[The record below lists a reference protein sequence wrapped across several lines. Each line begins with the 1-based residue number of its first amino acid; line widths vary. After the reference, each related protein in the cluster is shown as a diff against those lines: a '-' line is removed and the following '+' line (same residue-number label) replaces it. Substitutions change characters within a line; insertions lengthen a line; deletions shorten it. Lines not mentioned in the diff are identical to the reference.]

1 MTITANRNIIPTA
14 TTFSKKG
21 TPMSNI
27 TLPMQPDYY
36 KETMNA
42 MFKQHGINPDLFEGY
57 RVDSGADPNAPKPIP
72 LENLSQVVK
81 LTSPSAN
88 MPIEKFSDFGAR
100 RVIDRS
106 YVTYVK
112 NFYSNKEK

>member
-1 MTITANRNIIPTA
+1 
-14 TTFSKKG
+14 
-21 TPMSNI
+21 MSTI

-42 MFKQHGINPDLFEGY
+42 MFKKHGINPDLFEGY

-72 LENLSQVVK
+72 LDNLSQVVK

-88 MPIEKFSDFGAR
+88 MPVEKFSDFGSR
-100 RVIDRS
+100 RVLDHLFVDWVNKH
-106 YVTYVK
+106 YPK
-112 NFYSNKEK
+112 KEK

>member
-1 MTITANRNIIPTA
+1 
-14 TTFSKKG
+14 
-21 TPMSNI
+21 MSNI

-81 LTSPSAN
+81 LTSPSSN
-88 MPIEKFSDFGAR
+88 MPVEKFSDFGAR

-106 YVTYVK
+106 YVTWVK
-112 NFYSNKEK
+112 KHYQYKEV